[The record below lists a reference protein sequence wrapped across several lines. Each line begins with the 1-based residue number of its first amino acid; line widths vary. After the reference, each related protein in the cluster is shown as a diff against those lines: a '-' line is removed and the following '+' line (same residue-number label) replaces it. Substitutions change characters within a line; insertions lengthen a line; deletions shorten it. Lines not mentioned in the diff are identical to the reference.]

1 MSCRSENGVEYRIL
15 RRSGMVAFE
24 RITVAAT
31 GGYAGHSRAEFLQ
44 IQAVGSWTKGRLS
57 LSHCMTVAR
66 G

>member
-1 MSCRSENGVEYRIL
+1 MSRRSENGVNYRIL
-15 RRSGMVAFE
+15 RRSGMVVLE

-31 GGYAGHSRAEFLQ
+31 GGYAGQSRAELLQ
-44 IQAVGSWTKGRLS
+44 IHAERGWTKELVS